1 MHSEERVLKEA
12 EAGLREAIPRVDDD
26 TRRRAVR
33 RLRGLGAG
41 GGALGLGAEDG
52 AAARFADAAAGAFLD
67 QDLLR
72 AVRGFLAGAKGS
84 FGLFASCS
92 LDAHRQFVLAARGQT
107 MSLAFYPRQG
117 VVLWGSEQ
125 ARAPAP

>member
-1 MHSEERVLKEA
+1 MKLAQQQNLFLDPSEFMPQEA
-12 EAGLREAIPRVDDD
+12 DRSR
-26 TRRRAVR
+26 
-33 RLRGLGAG
+33 
-41 GGALGLGAEDG
+41 

-72 AVRGFLAGAKGS
+72 AVRGFLAGARGS

-125 ARAPAP
+125 ARALAP